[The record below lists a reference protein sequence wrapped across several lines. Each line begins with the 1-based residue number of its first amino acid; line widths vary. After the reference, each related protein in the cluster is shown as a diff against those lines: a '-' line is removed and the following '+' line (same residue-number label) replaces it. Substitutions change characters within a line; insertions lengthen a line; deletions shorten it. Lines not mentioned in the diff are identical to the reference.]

1 MFVFFSDELVVLS
14 SFIILDLS
22 SFFQGFDEVLVS
34 SKDRITAGDGEK
46 NDALEGKAVI
56 STETT
61 SSIFEFLKDV
71 AGEKSSA
78 HYSTIIAFNLTLK
91 AGPSVLIV
99 LGVGPYSDFCQ
110 SHYFSFPST
119 QFAHLH
125 YIALPLTGVHPHYC
139 LCPHS
144 HAATY

>member
-1 MFVFFSDELVVLS
+1 MCLFFFSDELVVLS
-14 SFIILDLS
+14 SFFILDP

-78 HYSTIIAFNLTLK
+78 HYSTILAFNLTLT
-91 AGPSVLIV
+91 AGPL
-99 LGVGPYSDFCQ
+99 
-110 SHYFSFPST
+110 
-119 QFAHLH
+119 
-125 YIALPLTGVHPHYC
+125 VHPC
-139 LCPHS
+139 
-144 HAATY
+144 

>member
-1 MFVFFSDELVVLS
+1 MSQLSYPYHTAFLVGMLRDFRTLSVCRSVCRSVTEFSCVCFFSDELVVLS
-14 SFIILDLS
+14 SFIILNPS

-78 HYSTIIAFNLTLK
+78 HYSTILAFNLTLT
-91 AGPSVLIV
+91 AGPL
-99 LGVGPYSDFCQ
+99 
-110 SHYFSFPST
+110 
-119 QFAHLH
+119 
-125 YIALPLTGVHPHYC
+125 VHPC
-139 LCPHS
+139 
-144 HAATY
+144 